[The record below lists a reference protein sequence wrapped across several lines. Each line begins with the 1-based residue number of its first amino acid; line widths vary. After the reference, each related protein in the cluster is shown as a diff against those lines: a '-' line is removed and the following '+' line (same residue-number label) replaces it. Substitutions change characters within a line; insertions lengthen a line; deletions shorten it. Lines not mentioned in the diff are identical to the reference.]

1 MNELK
6 VTSTIGL
13 KPFLTF
19 FKIEVLPT
27 PLAPI
32 TKIRNSPTGLGARRP
47 SFQLARLSSGFFSC
61 HFRTAR
67 RYLASSSEKIIEAM
81 VNRTTN
87 NSVLIE
93 EVARCFDTIVRECK
107 VGFLREV

>member
-6 VTSTIGL
+6 TFPTIRPETS
-13 KPFLTF
+13 LTF
-19 FKIEVLPT
+19 FKIDVLPT

-32 TKIRNSPTGLGARRP
+32 TKIRNSPTGFGARRP
-47 SFQLARLSSGFFSC
+47 SIQLARLSSGFFSC

-81 VNRTTN
+81 VDRKTTQ
-87 NSVLIE
+87 
-93 EVARCFDTIVRECK
+93 
-107 VGFLREV
+107 G